1 MMLIKAFVVLQLICH
16 YKLLTKRD
24 ILEWL
29 IGMNMELYCMNSF
42 VVFRLF
48 TLKLELNFIKML
60 EQESLDFRE
69 EHQSNLEIL

>member
-1 MMLIKAFVVLQLICH
+1 MMSTKAFVVLQLICH
-16 YKLLTKRD
+16 YRLLTKKG

>member
-42 VVFRLF
+42 VVFRLS

-60 EQESLDFRE
+60 EQESLDFLE